1 MNTAQNGTQLSELTK
16 LIGNVVGVHF
26 SNGAGG
32 NFLIQCLSM
41 SKDFH
46 LNEHYDGDVYEY
58 IIKSHSKKEHWEG
71 GNKNFLCNKNTDTF
85 FTEEYFDMLHS
96 IKHNNVELLDVEKYN
111 PKLLQIKK
119 RWPLILHFVDNY
131 VKPSLYLINGESIRE
146 DCLEQVPLP
155 KHDDYFT
162 VDMSLVYYSKKWLT
176 QLDKICE
183 YLNIEDTNHDK
194 VKDIREI
201 WLDKLWLTKS
211 L

>member
-111 PKLLQIKK
+111 PKLLQNVAELTIFIEL
-119 RWPLILHFVDNY
+119 PDDDINITNV
-131 VKPSLYLINGESIRE
+131 SLSA
-146 DCLEQVPLP
+146 
-155 KHDDYFT
+155 
-162 VDMSLVYYSKKWLT
+162 
-176 QLDKICE
+176 
-183 YLNIEDTNHDK
+183 
-194 VKDIREI
+194 
-201 WLDKLWLTKS
+201 KS
-211 L
+211 FKNST